1 MIDFEVDSAS
11 LNQLALNV
19 AATEDEARK
28 ALRSTMNKMA
38 AWMRTRS
45 VQGLSKSLQIQ
56 QKVIRRRLKAVK
68 FKQTADG
75 GVAKVWYG
83 ENPIGLI
90 YLGAKQTGTGVLADG
105 GRFVPGAF
113 IARGRGAKN
122 KSMQVFKRV
131 GKKRLPLEREEAAI
145 QKPVDKYL
153 ESGII
158 GSTAFAVQF
167 WKTFEHE
174 LKWRTQ

>member
-1 MIDFEVDSAS
+1 MIDFEIDSAS

-19 AATEDEARK
+19 AATHDEALK

-56 QKVIRRRLKAVK
+56 QKIIRRRLKAVK
-68 FKQTADG
+68 FKMTPEG
-75 GVAKVWYG
+75 GVAKIWYG
-83 ENPIGLI
+83 ENPISLI
-90 YLGAKQTGTGVLADG
+90 YLGARQTGTGVIADG

-113 IARGRGAKN
+113 IAKGRGRSG
-122 KSMQVFKRV
+122 SMQVYKRV

-145 QKPVDKYL
+145 QRPTDKYL
-153 ESGII
+153 ESRII
-158 GSTAFAVQF
+158 GSAAFENQF

-174 LKWRTQ
+174 LRWRTQ